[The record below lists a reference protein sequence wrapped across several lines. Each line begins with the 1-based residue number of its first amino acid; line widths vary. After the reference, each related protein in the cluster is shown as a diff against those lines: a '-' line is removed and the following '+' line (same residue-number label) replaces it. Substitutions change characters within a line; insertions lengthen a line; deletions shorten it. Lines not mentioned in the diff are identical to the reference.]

1 MYHPPQS
8 SLKGGGVTAE
18 NNNNMNLEA
27 IKRFYFIGIGGIG
40 MSALARYFFARG
52 YDVTGYDKTP
62 SPLTDEL
69 IAEGMHVHFDDLG
82 ENVPAAFKDVASTLV
97 VYTPAIPKGMQELL
111 YFQQG
116 HQVLKRSEVLGLIT
130 QSGKGIGVAGTHG
143 KTTTSTMLAYVL
155 SQSHVKCSAF
165 LGGISSNF
173 NSNVIIDA
181 DSEISVIEAD
191 EFDRS
196 FLRLSPFASII
207 TAMDPDHL
215 DIYGTEEAFR
225 EAFQQYANKQDADGF
240 VITKYG
246 LPLTSSSRQIT
257 YGINTP
263 AADYQ
268 GMNLRS
274 TDGHFFFDL
283 KGPGVDWKAIGLGL
297 PGIHNCEN
305 AIAVC
310 AMCIELGLT
319 KEEILSGLKTFKGVK
334 RRFEY
339 HVRTEELVYI
349 DDYAH
354 HPTEIAA
361 LIDSVRMLYPT
372 RHITGIFQP
381 HLFSRTRDFMPG
393 FISELSRLDKTIL
406 MPIYPAREEP
416 MEGVTSDVLLKE
428 ITADKQ
434 LLTPGEVLEWAK
446 KITSGV
452 ILTIGAGD
460 IDRIVPK
467 LEEQLK
473 ANLS

>member
-1 MYHPPQS
+1 
-8 SLKGGGVTAE
+8 
-18 NNNNMNLEA
+18 MNLETV
-27 IKRFYFIGIGGIG
+27 KRIYFIGIGGIG
-40 MSALARYFFARG
+40 MSALARYFFAKG
-52 YDVTGYDKTP
+52 YEVAGYDKTP

-69 IAEGMHVHFDDLG
+69 VAEGMRVHFDDLG
-82 ENVPAAFKDVASTLV
+82 EKVPDSFRMLEGTLV
-97 VYTPAIPKGMQELL
+97 VYTPAVPKGMKELL
-111 YFQQG
+111 YFQQA

-155 SQSHVKCSAF
+155 SQSHLKCSAF

-173 NSNVIIDA
+173 NSNVVIDA
-181 DSEISVIEAD
+181 GSEIAVIEAD

-225 EAFQQYANKQDADGF
+225 EAFQQYADKQHADGF
-240 VITKYG
+240 VVAKYG
-246 LPLTSSSRQIT
+246 LPLTGSSRRLT
-257 YGINTP
+257 YGIDVSQ
-263 AADYQ
+263 ADYQ
-268 GMNLRS
+268 GINLRS
-274 TDGHFFFDL
+274 VDGHFFFDL
-283 KGPGVDWKAIGLGL
+283 KGPGVDWKEIELGL

-305 AIAVC
+305 AVAVC
-310 AMCIELGLT
+310 VMCIELGLS
-319 KEEILSGLKTFKGVK
+319 KEEIMNGLKSFMGVK

-339 HVRTEELVYI
+339 HVRTENLVYI

-372 RHITGIFQP
+372 RQITGIFQP

-393 FISELSRLDKTIL
+393 FISELSRLDKVIL

-416 MEGVTSDVLLKE
+416 MEGVTSDALLRE
-428 ITADKQ
+428 ISTDKQ
-434 LLTPGEVLEWAK
+434 LLTPAEVLEWAK
-446 KITSGV
+446 NTTSGIV
-452 ILTIGAGD
+452 LTIGAGD

-467 LEEQLK
+467 LEAQFK
-473 ANLS
+473 ANLA